1 MELKERVKVTR
12 HGYHGTGIVVY
23 FVRCDDIKT
32 LKEYYAAIPGS
43 IPMAQGEHPVA
54 FSLTQ
59 EEQVLPGLVEEA
71 AGTTVLTSHILVAK
85 ANEEDGID
93 ASQEARHWRHE
104 VGHVVFNV
112 ASWGA
117 NALAHANGVP
127 PLTFD
132 EKSEIAAMATEYLT
146 ACVDHDIYQQ
156 PRAASGLPLV
166 LPWYTAKEGQ

>member
-1 MELKERVKVTR
+1 MTR

-54 FSLTQ
+54 FSLH
-59 EEQVLPGLVEEA
+59 
-71 AGTTVLTSHILVAK
+71 AGRAGPTRACGGSGRYDVLTSHILVAK